1 MNEKFKKYT
10 DQETFSKIVSFP
22 NITAMWEDRVATYGD
37 RIAIVDGEEYSYSR
51 LNADVSAFR
60 TVLKENGAIS
70 TTTDVLAVAVPNIPG
85 GLNTLLQ
92 VLANANVDVSYM
104 YSIFGHADENAY
116 MILQLNDADEV
127 AELLAKNGI
136 TVATKEKLGI
146 N

>member
-1 MNEKFKKYT
+1 MAIKQITVFLENRAGRLLEITQLLAYNKIDLRALNIAETT
-10 DQETFSKIVSFP
+10 DYGLL
-22 NITAMWEDRVATYGD
+22 RV
-37 RIAIVDGEEYSYSR
+37 IVDDTEKALS
-51 LNADVSAFR
+51 
-60 TVLKENGAIS
+60 VLKENGAIA

-92 VLANANVDVSYM
+92 VLANANIDVSYM
-104 YSIFGHADENAY
+104 YSIFGRADENAY

-127 AELLAKNGI
+127 VGLLESKGI

>member
-1 MNEKFKKYT
+1 M
-10 DQETFSKIVSFP
+10 
-22 NITAMWEDRVATYGD
+22 
-37 RIAIVDGEEYSYSR
+37 
-51 LNADVSAFR
+51 
-60 TVLKENGAIS
+60 
-70 TTTDVLAVAVPNIPG
+70 AVPNVPG

-92 VLANANVDVSYM
+92 VLATANVDVSYM

>member
-1 MNEKFKKYT
+1 MAIKQITIFIENMAGRLLEIT
-10 DQETFSKIVSFP
+10 D
-22 NITAMWEDRVATYGD
+22 YGLL
-37 RIAIVDGEEYSYSR
+37 RIIVDDSEKA
-51 LNADVSAFR
+51 LA
-60 TVLKENGAIS
+60 VLKENGAIA
-70 TTTDVLAVAVPNIPG
+70 TTTEVLAVAVPNIPG

-127 AELLAKNGI
+127 AELLASKGI
-136 TVATKEKLGI
+136 TVASAEKLGI

>member
-1 MNEKFKKYT
+1 MAIKQITIFLENRAGRLLEITQLLAYNKIDLRALNIAETT
-10 DQETFSKIVSFP
+10 DYGLL
-22 NITAMWEDRVATYGD
+22 RV
-37 RIAIVDGEEYSYSR
+37 IVDDSEKA
-51 LNADVSAFR
+51 L
-60 TVLKENGAIS
+60 TVLKESGAIA

-104 YSIFGHADENAY
+104 YSIFGHTDENAY

-127 AELLAKNGI
+127 AELLKSKGI
-136 TVATKEKLGI
+136 IVASAEKLGI